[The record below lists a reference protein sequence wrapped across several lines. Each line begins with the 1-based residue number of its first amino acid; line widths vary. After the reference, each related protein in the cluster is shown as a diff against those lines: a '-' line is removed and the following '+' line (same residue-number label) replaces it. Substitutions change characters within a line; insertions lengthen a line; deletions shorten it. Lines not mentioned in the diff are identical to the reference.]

1 MGITP
6 IFILSSPRSGST
18 LLQRVL
24 AAHADVAT
32 TSEPWILLP
41 FLAPLRPDL
50 PGASH
55 RDELVSEAVEDFVRE
70 LPDRRRDYLA
80 AVRTAALQ
88 LYERAA
94 PGEARWFVDKS
105 PIYHLVV
112 DELVEAFPDGRFV
125 FLWRNPLA
133 VLASAVELF
142 GQGRWEADRYTLAL
156 FQSIEDLVPASVRFA
171 SVAHAVRYEDL
182 VRGDEATWSALTEYI
197 GMPFDRSAIERFT
210 EVELHGR
217 KGDQLGPARFDSL
230 STEPLD
236 KWRLVVN
243 NPVRRAWARRY
254 LRWIG
259 PERLAQMGYDLDE
272 LMAELG
278 RLDIGTAGAAEDLMR
293 IGASMLREAGKLA
306 TPAHG
311 GERGAWNRLARPAD
325 RGS

>member
-1 MGITP
+1 MSITP
-6 IFILSSPRSGST
+6 IFILSAPRSGST

-24 AAHADVAT
+24 AAHPDVAT
-32 TSEPWILLP
+32 ASEPWILLP
-41 FLAPLRPDL
+41 LLAPLRPDL
-50 PGASH
+50 VGASH
-55 RDELVSEAVEDFVRE
+55 RDQLVGEAVEDFVAA
-70 LPDRRRDYLA
+70 LPSGRSDYLA

-88 LYERAA
+88 LYGRAA
-94 PGEARWFVDKS
+94 GDHDRWFVDKS

-112 DELVEAFPDGRFV
+112 DEIVGAFPEGRFV

-142 GQGRWEADRYTLAL
+142 GHGRWEPDQYTLAL
-156 FQSIEDLVPASVRFA
+156 FQSLEDLVPASIRYA

-182 VRGDEATWSALTEYI
+182 VCGDEATWRGLTEYI
-197 GMPFDRSAIERFT
+197 GIPFDASATERFT
-210 EVELHGR
+210 EVQLAGR
-217 KGDQLGPARFDSL
+217 KGDHLGSARFKSL
-230 STEPLD
+230 STEPLE
-236 KWRLVVN
+236 KWRLVIN

-259 PERLAQMGYDLDE
+259 PERLAQMGYDLDD

-278 RLDIGTAGAAEDLMR
+278 SLDVGAGGAGEDLVR
-293 IGASMLREAGKLA
+293 IAVSMLREAGKLA

-325 RGS
+325 RGT

>member
-24 AAHADVAT
+24 AAHANVAT

-50 PGASH
+50 QGASH

-70 LPDRRRDYLA
+70 LPDGRGDYLA
-80 AVRTAALQ
+80 AVRTSALR

-94 PGEARWFVDKS
+94 GPDDRWFVDKS

-112 DELVEAFPDGRFV
+112 DEIFDAFPDARFV
-125 FLWRNPLA
+125 FLWRNPLS
-133 VLASAVELF
+133 VLTSAVELF
-142 GQGRWEADRYTLAL
+142 GQGRWEPDQYTLAL
-156 FQSIEDLVPASVRFA
+156 FQSIEDLVPASIRYA

-182 VRGDEATWSALTEYI
+182 VRSDEATLRALTEYI
-197 GMPFDRSAIERFT
+197 GMPYDASAADRFAQ
-210 EVELHGR
+210 VQLHGR
-217 KGDQLGPARFDSL
+217 KGDHLGSTRFQSL
-230 STEPLD
+230 SAEPLE
-236 KWRLVVN
+236 KWRGVIN

-259 PERLAQMGYDLDE
+259 PERLRQMGYELDE
-272 LMAELG
+272 L
-278 RLDIGTAGAAEDLMR
+278 LDQLAQLDVSAGGGGEDLLR
-293 IGASMLREAGKLA
+293 IGISMLREAGKAA

-311 GERGAWNRLARPAD
+311 GERGAWNRLARRTDSRP
-325 RGS
+325 